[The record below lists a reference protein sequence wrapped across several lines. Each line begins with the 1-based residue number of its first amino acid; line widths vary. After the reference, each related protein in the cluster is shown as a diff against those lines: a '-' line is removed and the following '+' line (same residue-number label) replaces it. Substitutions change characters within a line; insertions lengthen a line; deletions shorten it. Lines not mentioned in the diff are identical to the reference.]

1 MKLGT
6 EMKLISKALLAA
18 GAAVAIAGPA
28 SATVVTFDDLVGQ
41 TTVADGYG
49 GINWGGQWT
58 YYGSPQSPYT
68 AHSGDYR
75 VYDFATDGGFSF
87 AAPVVF
93 DGAWFAGLESSS
105 VQFQLLL
112 GGSVVATSATL
123 GTTADPHFLAS
134 GYGGLVDQVKV
145 LSGQPDFWVMD
156 DVTYNAGSVGGVP
169 EPASWA
175 LMILGFGA
183 VALTLRGRKMVPD
196 AA

>member
-1 MKLGT
+1 MKLYA
-6 EMKLISKALLAA
+6 KALMAA
-18 GAAVAIAGPA
+18 AAVMAIAGPA
-28 SATVVTFDDLVGQ
+28 SATVVNFDDLVGQ
-41 TTVADGYG
+41 SPVVDGYG

-58 YYGSPQSPYT
+58 YYGYAQDPYT
-68 AHSGDYR
+68 PHSGDYR

-93 DGAWFAGLESSS
+93 NGAWFSGKDTSS

-112 GGSVVATSATL
+112 GGSVVGASATL
-123 GTTADPHFLAS
+123 GTSVTPAFLAS
-134 GYGGLVDQVKV
+134 GYSGLVDQVKV

-156 DVTYNAGSVGGVP
+156 DVTYNAGTIGGVP

-183 VALTLRGRKMVPD
+183 VGLTLRGRKMVPD